1 MSEFSDR
8 TPVVL
13 SLSSHDPSGS
23 TGIQADIETAIS
35 LGAHCCAVVTALCA
49 RDTRQLVDLAPT
61 PADLLIEQTRAI
73 LEDMPVAAIKL
84 GYFCRVEQIEAIHS
98 ILCDYSDLPVV
109 LDPVASLSIANSSAS
124 HFDDAEQISSAMK
137 TLLLP
142 LADVITPDI
151 VEAHQ
156 LARQADTVDACGQEI
171 LTQGCAAVLITGA
184 RRNAN
189 DYENRLYL
197 PRRPMRSFCWPR
209 LSLFSHGSGA
219 TLSAS
224 IATYLAHGL
233 LLSDAL
239 EQGQQFT
246 WQCLKASR
254 RLGMGHSIPN
264 RLYWAERNGKHQ
276 GRLH

>member
-1 MSEFSDR
+1 MPQFSDR
-8 TPVVL
+8 APVVL
-13 SLSSHDPSGS
+13 SLSSHDPTGS
-23 TGIQADIETAIS
+23 TGVQADIETAIS
-35 LGAHCCAVVTALCA
+35 LGAHCCPVITALCA
-49 RDTRQLVDLAPT
+49 RDTQQMIDIVPT
-61 PADLLIEQTRAI
+61 PTSLLIEQSRAI

-84 GYFCRVEQIEAIHS
+84 GYFCQVEQIEAVHS
-98 ILCDYSDLPVV
+98 ILRDYSHTPVV
-109 LDPVASLSIANSSAS
+109 LDPVSSLSIASS
-124 HFDDAEQISSAMK
+124 SSSQLDSADKITRALK

-142 LADVITPDI
+142 MADVVTPDI

-171 LTQGCAAVLITGA
+171 LTLGCAAVLITGA
-184 RRNAN
+184 RRTAD

-209 LSLFSHGSGA
+209 LSIFSHGSGA

-224 IATYLAHGL
+224 ISVYLAHGL
-233 LLSDAL
+233 LLGDAL

-254 RLGMGHSIPN
+254 RMGMGNNIPN
-264 RLYWAERNGKHQ
+264 RLYWAEHNSKNQ
-276 GRLH
+276 SRLP